1 MTNFV
6 IGAQMYSVRDRCT
19 NYEDMLACMKE
30 LKAGGYNV
38 CQLSGQSR
46 DLTPDQLHALC
57 EESGL
62 KCGATHVS
70 FEQMEEDLD
79 KVIAMHKTLGCVY
92 PGIGGLPAKYRDSAE
107 GFAEFA
113 RRAGVI
119 AEKLLDHGMHFIY
132 HAHHCEFKRLEN
144 GRFGYD
150 VMLENS
156 PAALQ
161 YELDCFW
168 AQVGGQ
174 NVTDRI
180 RSLKGRMDVIHFK
193 DMDVGSW
200 DGFHMCPIGD
210 GSMDYLSIM
219 AASDEIGVKYAFV
232 EQDNAPES
240 ECGSAA
246 CLLRSLEYLK
256 ANGGRF

>member
-1 MTNFV
+1 MTNYQ
-6 IGAQMYSVRDRCT
+6 IGAQMYSVRDRCRQ
-19 NYEDMLACMKE
+19 YDDMLACMKE

-38 CQLSGQSR
+38 CQLSGQSP
-46 DLTPDQLHALC
+46 DLTPDQLYALC

-62 KCGATHVS
+62 ACGATHVS

-79 KVIAMHKTLGCVY
+79 SVIAMHKKLRCAY
-92 PGIGGLPAKYRDSAE
+92 PGIGGLPGKYRDSAE

-113 RRAGVI
+113 RKAGVI

-132 HAHHCEFKRLEN
+132 HSHHFEFRRLET
-144 GRFGYD
+144 GEFGFD
-150 VMLENS
+150 VMLKNA

-161 YELDCFW
+161 FELDCFW

-174 NVTDRI
+174 NVVDRI

-200 DGFHMCPIGD
+200 QGFHMSPIGD
-210 GSMDYLSIM
+210 GSMDYESIM

-240 ECGSAA
+240 EIGSVAS
-246 CLLRSLEYLK
+246 LLRSHDWLL
-256 ANGGRF
+256 AHGGRF